1 MIPMEHENED
11 KWIKEAETL
20 QEELEQ
26 KLKKPM
32 NKQEKQAFFR
42 QYQQK
47 LDTLLADMEEY
58 DRKDDEEVRS
68 LLQEM
73 NDIAD
78 QFGQKSQKDNLL

>member
-1 MIPMEHENED
+1 MEHENED